1 MVSKVPSTSKCIQTY
16 KSSDLNEK
24 KKTVDLVKAEL
35 IYSLKNATKRVKRK
49 AIDGRNTTLISD
61 KGLASRIYKEHL
73 KKQLKMLIRM
83 GKRLE

>member
-16 KSSDLNEK
+16 KSSDLNEKK

-49 AIDGRNTTLISD
+49 AIDDRNTTLISD

-73 KKQLKMLIRM
+73 QTN
-83 GKRLE
+83 

>member
-1 MVSKVPSTSKCIQTY
+1 MK
-16 KSSDLNEK
+16 K

-49 AIDGRNTTLISD
+49 AIDDRNTTLISD

-73 KKQLKMLIRM
+73 QTN
-83 GKRLE
+83 